1 MSTPWPKELC
11 RVTKLLTSVSACA
24 LLSGASSGIIA
35 EFYFESLLKRREL
48 RTMKS

>member
-24 LLSGASSGIIA
+24 LSCGASLGIIA
-35 EFYFESLLKRREL
+35 VFYFESLLKRREL

>member
-11 RVTKLLTSVSACA
+11 HVTKLLTSVSACA
-24 LLSGASSGIIA
+24 LSCGASLGIIA
-35 EFYFESLLKRREL
+35 VFYFESLLKRKEL